1 MSIQVAQG
9 KLQIPVL
16 KGQMRFSRSKA
27 RQAAITSG
35 LGGGKSFALRLW
47 SLNQCIKYPR
57 ALHCYGSL
65 SYRNMKDSAIPAF
78 GELCDCLGIPY
89 RWFGSDYYYEI
100 NGKTHIIFR
109 SQDAAVNMRST
120 ELGSLACDELAYWS
134 EKNFKTML
142 GRLRDSR
149 GSLHM
154 RAATTTN
161 GYNFFHRY
169 FVKEAQGTQRDLIF
183 TSSYENKYLPEDYLT
198 MLEESY
204 DEDMQAQEIRGQ
216 FVNIGGRR
224 YYKYS
229 QDKHST
235 NLEIIRT
242 IPIVVGMDFN
252 VNPMTAVICQV
263 HEDGDKP
270 MLHVVD
276 EIWLKN
282 SNTWNMADEIMR
294 RYGPCFIVPD
304 AAGNRLQ
311 SNATRTDHQILREAG
326 HEVARVRNPHRK
338 DRFNTTNNL
347 LEKGR
352 ILIDKK
358 CEKLMWDL
366 GCCSTDDSDDKESGH
381 ITDALGYVLW
391 YYFPISIRGNESY
404 SDVPTIL

>member
-1 MSIQVAQG
+1 M
-9 KLQIPVL
+9 KLEML
-16 KGQMRFSRSKA
+16 KGQMKFLRSKA

-35 LGGGKSFALRLW
+35 LGGGKSFALRVWAL
-47 SLNQCIKYPR
+47 QECIKYPN

-78 GELCDCLGIPY
+78 GSLCDFLGIPHKWY
-89 RWFGSDYYYEI
+89 GSDYYYEI
-100 NGKTHIIFR
+100 NGKTRIIFR
-109 SQDAAVNMRST
+109 SQDTADNMRST
-120 ELGSLACDELAYWS
+120 ELGSLACDELAYWK
-134 EKNFKTML
+134 ERNFKTML
-142 GRLRDSR
+142 GRLRDSN

-169 FVKEAQGTQRDLIF
+169 FVKEAKGTQRDLVY
-183 TSSYENKYLPEDYLT
+183 TSSYENKHLPKDYLQ

-204 DEDMQAQEIRGQ
+204 DEDMQAQEIRGL

-224 YYKYS
+224 YYKYN
-229 QDKHST
+229 QEKHVKK
-235 NLEIIRT
+235 LAR
-242 IPIVVGMDFN
+242 IPGIPYVVGMDFN
-252 VNPMTAVICQV
+252 VNPMTAVVCQV
-263 HEDGDKP
+263 FEDGNTSR
-270 MLHVVD
+270 LIVLD

-282 SNTWNMADEIMR
+282 SNTWAMADEIAK

-311 SNATRTDHQILREAG
+311 SNATKTDHQILREAG

-347 LEKGR
+347 LEKMR
-352 ILIDKK
+352 IEIDET
-358 CEKLMWDL
+358 CEKLQWDL
-366 GCCSTDDSDDKESGH
+366 GSCSTDDSDNPESGH

-391 YYFPISIRGNESY
+391 YYFPISFRGNES
-404 SDVPTIL
+404 SDAPLIL